1 MKWAVVLCAL
11 VALSECI
18 HKIPLYKG
26 KSARETLEEQGLL
39 EEYLKTHQYNPTI
52 KFNPVLAQTSDE
64 TLTNDMDL
72 SYYGVISIG
81 TPPQSFKVIF
91 DTGSSNLWVPSV
103 YCNSY
108 ACSNHNKFN
117 PSQSSTYR
125 STSQTVSIQYGTGAM
140 TGILGYDTV
149 TVGGIVDNNQI
160 FGLSETEPGSF
171 LYYVVFDGILGLA
184 YPSISSSG
192 ATPVFDNMMNQ
203 GLVSQDL
210 FSFYL
215 SRDGQA
221 GSVVTFGGIDPS
233 YYTGQIN
240 WVPVTSQ
247 TYWEIT
253 MDQVTVNG
261 QTVACSGGCRGI
273 IDTGTSLVVGPTN
286 DINNIQ
292 AWVGAT
298 TNQNG
303 QDPSVTVSKNL
314 RSREAEGSK
323 MKWAVILCALVALTE
338 CMHKVPLYK
347 GKSARETLEEQGL
360 LDEFLKK
367 HPYNPTA
374 KFNSVFARASSE
386 TLTNDYDLSYF
397 GVISIGTPPQSFKVI
412 FDTGSSNLWVPS
424 VYCKSQPCTN
434 HKTFDPSK
442 SFTFRSTSRTVA
454 IQYGTGA
461 MTGIL
466 GYNTVT
472 YTVNCNNAKSM
483 PEVTFNINGVPFT
496 LPSTAYVFQ
505 RMSGCSS
512 GFGQDYN
519 DLWILGDVFIRVYY
533 SIFDRGNNRV
543 GLAQAA

>member
-1 MKWAVVLCAL
+1 MKWAVVLYAL

-39 EEYLKTHQYNPTI
+39 EEYLKTHPYNPTI

-64 TLTNDMDL
+64 PLTNDMDL

-108 ACSNHNKFN
+108 ACRQPQKFN

-215 SRDGQA
+215 SRDSQA

-303 QDPSVTVSKNL
+303 QS
-314 RSREAEGSK
+314 
-323 MKWAVILCALVALTE
+323 
-338 CMHKVPLYK
+338 
-347 GKSARETLEEQGL
+347 
-360 LDEFLKK
+360 
-367 HPYNPTA
+367 
-374 KFNSVFARASSE
+374 
-386 TLTNDYDLSYF
+386 
-397 GVISIGTPPQSFKVI
+397 
-412 FDTGSSNLWVPS
+412 
-424 VYCKSQPCTN
+424 
-434 HKTFDPSK
+434 
-442 SFTFRSTSRTVA
+442 
-454 IQYGTGA
+454 
-461 MTGIL
+461 
-466 GYNTVT
+466 
-472 YTVNCNNAKSM
+472 TVNCNSIGSM
-483 PEVTFNINGVPFT
+483 PEVVFTINGINFP
-496 LPSTAYVFQ
+496 LPSSAYVFQ

-519 DLWILGDVFIRVYY
+519 DLWILGDVFIREYY